1 MAKPRSG
8 GGIQVAATSV
18 EVMDQDATAEYLKH
32 ADHLLRF
39 ASAVAGP
46 SSADDVVAAVVM
58 RVLVENDMWRSVRD
72 VRAYLVRSVMNEAI
86 DRQRRRTRRRRREQ
100 RDASPASMSS
110 YDSYVRSEVLDAV
123 GRLSARQRAVVY
135 LTYWLDRS
143 ASEIATELD
152 VSVRTVER
160 ELTVA
165 RRELEVLLR

>member
-1 MAKPRSG
+1 
-8 GGIQVAATSV
+8 
-18 EVMDQDATAEYLKH
+18 MDQDATAEYLKH

-46 SSADDVVAAVVM
+46 SAADDIVAAVVM
-58 RVLVENDMWRSVRD
+58 RVLVQNEQWRSVENL
-72 VRAYLVRSVMNEAI
+72 RAYLVRSVMNETI
-86 DRQRRRTRRRRREQ
+86 DRQRRGTRRLRREQ
-100 RDASPASMSS
+100 RDASLSATAS
-110 YDSYVRSEVLDAV
+110 YDRYVRTEVLDAV

-135 LTYWLDRS
+135 LTYWLDHP

>member
-1 MAKPRSG
+1 M
-8 GGIQVAATSV
+8 
-18 EVMDQDATAEYLKH
+18 MDQDATAEYLEH

-39 ASAVAGP
+39 ASAVANP
-46 SSADDVVAAVVM
+46 SAADDIVATVVM
-58 RVLVENDMWRSVRD
+58 RVLVEGDRWRSVRD
-72 VRAYLVRSVMNEAI
+72 VRAYLMRSVLNEAI
-86 DRQRRRTRRRRREQ
+86 DRERRRRRRRGREQ
-100 RDASPASMSS
+100 RAASPPTTSA
-110 YDSYVRSEVLDAV
+110 YDGHVRSEVLDAV

-143 ASEIATELD
+143 ASDVAAELD

>member
-1 MAKPRSG
+1 
-8 GGIQVAATSV
+8 
-18 EVMDQDATAEYLKH
+18 MDQDATAEYLKH

-46 SSADDVVAAVVM
+46 SSADDIVAAVVM
-58 RVLVENDMWRSVRD
+58 RVLVEGDGWRSVGD

-86 DRQRRRTRRRRREQ
+86 DRQRRRTRRRQREE
-100 RDASPASMSS
+100 RDSSLSATAS

-123 GRLSARQRAVVY
+123 GRLTARQRAVVY
-135 LTYWLDRS
+135 LTYWLDHA
-143 ASEIATELD
+143 ASEVAAELD

-165 RRELEVLLR
+165 RRALEVLLR